1 MPVHSTSTLMPNHV
15 AGQPLPAQRELAV
28 AYNADQ
34 APILFAL
41 DDDQRLTVTLPS
53 DTSGTGWAQVDLSAQ
68 LAGQA
73 GLGDS
78 PCVQCFA
85 ASQDAAGAIWLVLA
99 AADTPDGDSTI
110 LLSRQL
116 SNSAMP
122 AAWYNV
128 ASGIVVRD
136 VPAGNTFTELVL
148 GSADDGLGAPHI
160 VGGALSGG
168 MMKHYQINPDPND
181 TSWTCLPLILPQN
194 ATACLAATAGSAP
207 GLGRGVYSLCQLET
221 LVSLTFTTLPEIIG
235 GETFTQSRQLAL
247 PDGFTASTTMA
258 IAAMST
264 GTGDT
269 ELYLSGNGLYRYP
282 LSAQQQSNQPAE
294 SLAEPDLFTST
305 SHLVV
310 SGDPADQGVD
320 VWALNGADLLVHL
333 TGTLDDQDYT
343 WSSPAYLATEVT
355 ALAGY
360 RAPAANGATATA
372 AALGKSDGSL
382 ALMTKDTTADLWAPW
397 TVSLDVPDTALQLN
411 TYTTRIT
418 VTDLSGI
425 AVSSQTVHLSADAD
439 VPALV
444 NGQYYMLRKAVAKP
458 VTTDPNGVITIVR
471 ETGDLTAPVYTV
483 TVAEVATHADA
494 GADVKTALR
503 AITSGPQIEN
513 AQRSD
518 GQPLFPNGANAAN
531 CASAAE
537 GVQWLMQVHDDLAG
551 NPARV
556 QAARA
561 LAAAVRRHPAGAAA
575 AVPGRAPRSAF
586 AVRFTPDGAQALRG
600 QEALAALAE
609 LGDPTVFDPGD
620 LIGALWSGAQ
630 QAEWWLVKELQDG
643 WEFLVYLGGQLVS
656 FVFTLAAQAVA
667 AINWVL
673 QNTLGL
679 SLEDLIAWLGYMFNW
694 GDILRNHTVLVHIM
708 NLGLDYA
715 VAQVIEMKQSL
726 HDAANTVRS
735 ALINDRLVIDQSN
748 ALFADRARSG
758 PQDPADTTR
767 SAQSSWGEQ
776 QMSTN
781 GASASVAPVGLP
793 DFANLLDGVTDAEA
807 QIFQNAAGL
816 FQTQIIDNFDQLSWG
831 EILTVFLDIVG
842 ATIIDTIENVAMT
855 ILDAVALLVEIFQQ
869 LLNARWDIPV
879 LTYVYEQVICGGNG
893 SKLTLMDLTCLLV
906 AIPATIACKA
916 STPDHRDMFTDDSAA
931 AVLSAATWDELL
943 TALVT
948 QPARSAPRALTADD
962 TKNDMDAAVAFL
974 LAAGV
979 ARTLSCVFYFL
990 REYQAPGTPVADKFN
1005 WWKVGFDWATWVF
1018 GMVNLGLVT
1027 AASQDTTSGRYV
1039 IDSTITSSQLL
1050 VRVKDTFLAAYKDSY
1065 GVHSPLRAPLC
1076 YVEVGFGMCIL
1087 MGACESIG
1095 LQAQEPPPP
1104 GTSQEVWNTQM
1115 AFKFIQNCMTGLY
1128 RILAFVPVLSD
1139 TDPKQKVAKK
1149 YGTAA
1154 RGVMLGVRALAS
1166 DTLAV
1171 VGAVNT
1177 VSDVY

>member
-28 AYNADQ
+28 AYTTDQ

-41 DDDQRLTVTLPS
+41 DDNQRLTVTLPS
-53 DTSGTGWAQVDLSAQ
+53 DTSATGWAQVDLSAQ

-73 GLGDS
+73 GLGAS

-85 ASQDAAGAIWLVLA
+85 ASQDATGAIWLVLA
-99 AADTPDGDSTI
+99 AADSPDGDSTI

-116 SNSAMP
+116 SNGASP
-122 AAWYNV
+122 AAWYNF
-128 ASGIVVRD
+128 ASGIVPRA

-160 VGGALSGG
+160 VGGALSGA
-168 MMKHYQINPDPND
+168 MMQHYQINPDPND
-181 TSWTCLPLILPQN
+181 TTWTCLPLVLPQN

-221 LVSLTFTTLPEIIG
+221 LVSLTFTTLPVIFG
-235 GETFTQSRQLAL
+235 GHTVTQSRQLAL
-247 PDGFTASTTMA
+247 PAGFTATTTMA

-264 GTGDT
+264 GSGDT

-282 LSAQQQSNQPAE
+282 LSAQQQSNQPAQLVAGPE
-294 SLAEPDLFTST
+294 LFTST
-305 SHLVV
+305 AQLVV
-310 SGDPADQGVD
+310 SGDPAAQGVD
-320 VWALNGADLLVHL
+320 VWALNGADLLVHVA
-333 TGTLDDQDYT
+333 GTLSGQDYA
-343 WSSPAYLATEVT
+343 WRPPAYLATEVT

-360 RAPAANGATATA
+360 RAPAVNGAVAIA

-382 ALMTKDTTADLWAPW
+382 ALMTKDTTTDLWAPQ

-418 VTDLSGI
+418 VTDLTGV

-444 NGQYYMLRKAVAKP
+444 NGQYYLLKRAVAKP
-458 VTTDPNGVITIVR
+458 VTTDPSGVITIVL

-483 TVAEVATHADA
+483 SVAEVSTHADA

-503 AITSGPQIEN
+503 GITEGSQIAN

-518 GQPLFPNGANAAN
+518 GQPLFPNGANGSACAA
-531 CASAAE
+531 AAE
-537 GVQWLMQVHDDLAG
+537 GVQELMKVQDDLAG
-551 NPARV
+551 NPHRV

-561 LAAAVRRHPAGAAA
+561 LAATAPQRLAGLATAA
-575 AVPGRAPRSAF
+575 PGRAARSAF
-586 AVRFTPDGAQALRG
+586 GVRFTPDGAVTLRG
-600 QEALAALAE
+600 KEALAAQAE
-609 LGDPTVFDPGD
+609 LGDAIFLDPGD

-630 QAEWWLVKELQDG
+630 QAGQWFLNAVDDG
-643 WEFLVYLGGQLVS
+643 WQFLVDLGGQLVS
-656 FVFTLAAQAVA
+656 FVFELAAQAVA

-694 GDILRNHTVLVHIM
+694 DDILRNHMVLVHIA

-715 VAQVIEMKQSL
+715 VAQVGAMKVSL

-735 ALINDRLVIDQSN
+735 ALINDRLVVDQSN

-758 PQDPADTTR
+758 PPDSADPGN
-767 SAQSSWGEQ
+767 SAQASWGQQ
-776 QMSTN
+776 QMASN
-781 GASASVAPVGLP
+781 GASATVAPVAIGDLDNILSGL
-793 DFANLLDGVTDAEA
+793 TEAEA
-807 QIFQNAAGL
+807 QVFQNAAGL
-816 FQTQIIDNFDQLSWG
+816 FQTQLVDNFDDLSWG
-831 EILTVFLDIVG
+831 EILTEFLNIVG
-842 ATIIDTIENVAMT
+842 AAIIDTIENVAMT
-855 ILDAVALLVEIFQQ
+855 VLEAVTALVAIFKQMV
-869 LLNARWDIPV
+869 NARWDIPV
-879 LTYVYEQVICGGNG
+879 LTYVYEQIICGGDG
-893 SKLTLMDLTCLLV
+893 SKLTLMDLGCLLI

-916 STPDHRDMFTDDSAA
+916 LTPDHRDMFSDESAA
-931 AVLSAATWDELL
+931 AVLRASSWDELL

-948 QPARSAPRALTADD
+948 KPTRPASRALAAGEPDD
-962 TKNDMDAAVAFL
+962 ARGEMIAAAGIL
-974 LAAGV
+974 WGAGV
-979 ARTLSCVFYFL
+979 ARSAACFFYWQ
-990 REYQAPGTPVADKFN
+990 RETSQLMFAKDKYNQAKLI
-1005 WWKVGFDWATWVF
+1005 FDWLTWIF

-1039 IDSTITSSQLL
+1039 IDATITSSQLL
-1050 VRVKDTFLAAYKDSY
+1050 VRMKDTYLVAYKLKNGKESDSKP
-1065 GVHSPLRAPLC
+1065 VLC
-1076 YVEVGFGMCIL
+1076 YCEVAFGIAIL
-1087 MGACESIG
+1087 IGACVSIG
-1095 LQAQEPPPP
+1095 LQASEPPPP
-1104 GTSQEVWNTQM
+1104 RTSQEVWNTQM

-1128 RILAFVPVLSD
+1128 RTLAFVPVSA
-1139 TDPKQKVAKK
+1139 DPRVKK
-1149 YGTAA
+1149 FGPYA
-1154 RGVMLGVRALAS
+1154 RGAMLIVRALAS

-1171 VGAVNT
+1171 VGAVHT